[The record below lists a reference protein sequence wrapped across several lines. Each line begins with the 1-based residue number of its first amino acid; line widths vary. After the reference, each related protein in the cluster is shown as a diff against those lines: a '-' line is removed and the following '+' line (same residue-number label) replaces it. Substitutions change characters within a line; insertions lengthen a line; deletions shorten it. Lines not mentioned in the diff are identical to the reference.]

1 MRFFKR
7 SLFTLMS
14 MAGLLLLV
22 FFLSRITG
30 DPSYLFLPLDA
41 SPADRE
47 AFSRLHGFD
56 DPIYVQFGRYVADL
70 LHLDFGTS
78 LSQQRSAMDIALE
91 AFPHTLRLASMA
103 LAIAFAGAILCGSL
117 AMALALAFAG
127 AILCGSLAARKP
139 GGVFDRLVSV
149 LSLTGAS
156 TPDFWVA
163 IILVLIFA
171 VSLGWLPT
179 SGVGGPAYW
188 IMPLFVLAL
197 RPFGLLGQVVR
208 GSMISALSSP
218 YVKTAYAK
226 GASQPKIIFV
236 HALRNSMLPVIT
248 VAGDL
253 AANLLNG
260 AVIVE
265 TVFGWPG
272 IGRLM
277 IDAIMQRDFAVI
289 QASILVT
296 ACAILILNILLDV
309 AYVVLD
315 PRVRHA

>member
-1 MRFFKR
+1 MRLFRR
-7 SLFTLMS
+7 SLFTLLS
-14 MAGLLLLV
+14 MAGLLLMV
-22 FFLSRITG
+22 FLLSRVTG
-30 DPSYLFLPLDA
+30 DPSYIFLPLDA
-41 SPADRE
+41 SQADRE
-47 AFSRLHGFD
+47 AFSRLHGFS
-56 DPIYVQFGRYVADL
+56 DPIYIQFGRYVAGL
-70 LHLDFGTS
+70 VQLDFGMS
-78 LSQQRSAMDIALE
+78 LAQQRSAMDIALE
-91 AFPHTLRLASMA
+91 AFPQTLKLVLVA
-103 LAIAFAGAILCGSL
+103 LTIAFTGAIV
-117 AMALALAFAG
+117 F
-127 AILCGSLAARKP
+127 GSLAARKP
-139 GGVFDRLVSV
+139 GGIFDRLISV
-149 LSLTGAS
+149 LSLAGAS
-156 TPDFWVA
+156 APDFWVA
-163 IILVLIFA
+163 IILVLIFS

-188 IMPLFVLAL
+188 ILPLIVLSL

-208 GSMISALSSP
+208 GSMVTALSSP

-226 GASQPKIIFV
+226 GARPSKIIFV

-248 VAGDL
+248 VAGDI

-289 QASILVT
+289 QAAILVT
-296 ACAILILNILLDV
+296 AAAILLLNILLDIV
-309 AYVVLD
+309 YIILD

>member
-7 SLFTLMS
+7 SLFTLLS

-22 FFLSRITG
+22 FFLSRMTG
-30 DPSYLFLPLDA
+30 DPSYLFLPIDA
-41 SPADRE
+41 SLADRE
-47 AFSRLHGFD
+47 AFSQLHGFS
-56 DPIYVQFGRYVADL
+56 DPVYIQFGRYVFDL

-91 AFPHTLRLASMA
+91 AFPQTLKLVLIALGLA
-103 LAIAFAGAILCGSL
+103 FVGAI
-117 AMALALAFAG
+117 
-127 AILCGSLAARKP
+127 ICGSLAARKP
-139 GGVFDRLVSV
+139 GGVFDRLISI
-149 LSLTGAS
+149 LSLAGAS

-163 IILVLIFA
+163 IILVIIFS
-171 VSLGWLPT
+171 VQLGWLPT
-179 SGVGGPAYW
+179 SGVGGPLYW

-208 GSMISALSSP
+208 GSMISALSSA

-226 GASQPKIIFV
+226 GATQTKIVFV

-289 QASILVT
+289 QAAILVT
-296 ACAILILNILLDV
+296 AGAILLLNILLDITY
-309 AYVVLD
+309 AILD

>member
-1 MRFFKR
+1 MRLFKR
-7 SLFTLMS
+7 SLFTLIS

-22 FFLSRITG
+22 FFLSRMTG

-41 SPADRE
+41 SQAERE
-47 AFSRLHGFD
+47 AFSRLHGFN
-56 DPIYVQFGRYVADL
+56 DPIYIQFGRYVIGL
-70 LHLDFGTS
+70 LHLDFGIS

-91 AFPHTLRLASMA
+91 AFPQTLKLVLIA
-103 LAIAFAGAILCGSL
+103 LAIAFSGAIV
-117 AMALALAFAG
+117 F
-127 AILCGSLAARKP
+127 GSLAARKP
-139 GGVFDRLVSV
+139 GGVFDRTISV
-149 LSLTGAS
+149 LSLAGAS
-156 TPDFWVA
+156 APDFWVA

-171 VSLGWLPT
+171 VGLGWLPT
-179 SGVGGPAYW
+179 SGVGGPSHW
-188 IMPLFVLAL
+188 IMPLFVLSL

-208 GSMISALSSP
+208 GSMVTALSSP

-226 GASQPKIIFV
+226 GANTSKIIFV

-248 VAGDL
+248 VAGDI

-265 TVFGWPG
+265 TIFGWPG

-289 QASILVT
+289 QAAILIT
-296 ACAILILNILLDV
+296 AAAILILNILLDV
-309 AYVVLD
+309 AYVILD

>member
-7 SLFTLMS
+7 SLFTLLS

-22 FFLSRITG
+22 FFLSRMTG
-30 DPSYLFLPLDA
+30 DPSYLFLPIDA

-47 AFSRLHGFD
+47 AFSQLHGFS
-56 DPIYVQFGRYVADL
+56 DPVYIQFGRYVVDL

-91 AFPHTLRLASMA
+91 AFPQTLKLV
-103 LAIAFAGAILCGSL
+103 LL
-117 AMALALAFAG
+117 ALALAFVG
-127 AILCGSLAARKP
+127 AIVCGSLAARKP
-139 GGVFDRLVSV
+139 GGVFDRLISI
-149 LSLTGAS
+149 LSLAGAS

-163 IILVLIFA
+163 IILVIVFS
-171 VSLGWLPT
+171 VQLGWLPT
-179 SGVGGPAYW
+179 SGVGGPLYW

-208 GSMISALSSP
+208 GSMISALSSA

-226 GASQPKIIFV
+226 GATQTKIVFV

-289 QASILVT
+289 QAAILVT
-296 ACAILILNILLDV
+296 AGAILLLNIVLDITY
-309 AYVVLD
+309 AILD

>member
-7 SLFTLMS
+7 SLWTLLS

-22 FFLSRITG
+22 FFLSRVTG

-47 AFSRLHGFD
+47 AFSKLHGFS
-56 DPIYVQFGRYVADL
+56 DPSYVQFGRYIIDL

-91 AFPHTLRLASMA
+91 AFPQTLKLA
-103 LAIAFAGAILCGSL
+103 LL
-117 AMALALAFAG
+117 ALALAFVG
-127 AILCGSLAARKP
+127 AIICGSLAARRP
-139 GGVFDRLVSV
+139 GGVFDRIISI
-149 LSLTGAS
+149 LSLAGAS
-156 TPDFWVA
+156 TPDFWLA
-163 IILVLIFA
+163 IILVLVFA
-171 VSLGWLPT
+171 VTLGWLPT

-188 IMPLFVLAL
+188 VMPLFVLAL

-208 GSMISALSSP
+208 GSMITALSSP

-226 GASQPKIIFV
+226 GASEPKIVFV
-236 HALRNSMLPVIT
+236 HALRNSMLPVVT

-277 IDAIMQRDFAVI
+277 IDAIMHRDFAVI
-289 QASILVT
+289 QATILVT
-296 ACAILILNILLDV
+296 AAAILILNILLDL

>member
-7 SLFTLMS
+7 SLFTLLS

-22 FFLSRITG
+22 FFLSRMTG

-56 DPIYVQFGRYVADL
+56 DPIYLQFGRYVVDL
-70 LHLDFGTS
+70 LHLDFGRS

-91 AFPHTLRLASMA
+91 AFPHTLKLASTA
-103 LAIAFAGAILCGSL
+103 LAI
-117 AMALALAFAG
+117 AFAG

-139 GGVFDRLVSV
+139 GGVVDRLISV
-149 LSLTGAS
+149 FSLTGAS

-188 IMPLFVLAL
+188 VLPLFVLAL

-208 GSMISALSSP
+208 GSMIGALSSP

-226 GASQPKIIFV
+226 GASQTKIVFV

-296 ACAILILNILLDV
+296 ACAILILNILLDI

>member
-7 SLFTLMS
+7 SLFTLLS

-22 FFLSRITG
+22 FFLSRMTG

-56 DPIYVQFGRYVADL
+56 DPIYLQFGRYVVDL
-70 LHLDFGTS
+70 LHLDFGRS

-91 AFPHTLRLASMA
+91 AFPHTLKLVSVA
-103 LAIAFAGAILCGSL
+103 LAI
-117 AMALALAFAG
+117 AFAG

-139 GGVFDRLVSV
+139 GGVVDRLISV
-149 LSLTGAS
+149 FSLTGAS

-179 SGVGGPAYW
+179 SGVGGPAHW
-188 IMPLFVLAL
+188 VLPLFVLAL

-208 GSMISALSSP
+208 GSMIGALSSP

-226 GASQPKIIFV
+226 GASQTKIVFV

-289 QASILVT
+289 QAAILVT
-296 ACAILILNILLDV
+296 ACAILILNILLDI

>member
-117 AMALALAFAG
+117 A
-127 AILCGSLAARKP
+127 ARKP
-139 GGVFDRLVSV
+139 GGVFDRLISV

-171 VSLGWLPT
+171 VNLGWLPT

>member
-103 LAIAFAGAILCGSL
+103 LAI
-117 AMALALAFAG
+117 AFAG

-296 ACAILILNILLDV
+296 ACAILILNIVLDI

>member
-103 LAIAFAGAILCGSL
+103 LAI
-117 AMALALAFAG
+117 AFAG